1 MSTLRSLLILIVLA
15 ALAACAGKAD
25 LCWVCQREI
34 HPQVRATLTLGGGKT
49 VTACC
54 PRCALH
60 YQKESPEAVRDI
72 QVTNYAGGGSLPMQ
86 QAFLVEG
93 SDETPC
99 MHHPPV
105 IDQAGAPMQMC
116 YDRCMPS
123 LIAFR
128 EATAARAFVSEHGGT
143 VYPPGSLPGLPPA
156 AR

>member
-1 MSTLRSLLILIVLA
+1 MFIFIALA
-15 ALAACAGKAD
+15 TLAACAGNAD

-34 HPQVRATLTLGGGKT
+34 HHQVRATLTLGGGKT
-49 VTACC
+49 VSTCC

-60 YQKESPEAVRDI
+60 YEQEGPEPVRGI
-72 QVTNYAGGGSLPMQ
+72 RVTDYAGGGNLPMN

-99 MHHPPV
+99 MHHPPA
-105 IDQAGAPMQMC
+105 IDPAGAPMQMC

-128 EATAARAFVSEHGGT
+128 AAATARAFAAEHGGT
-143 VYPPGSLPGLPPA
+143 LHAPGSFPGIPPA
-156 AR
+156 TR

>member
-1 MSTLRSLLILIVLA
+1 MSTLRSLLTALVLA
-15 ALAACAGKAD
+15 SLVACAGHTD
-25 LCWVCQREI
+25 RCWVCQREI
-34 HPQVRATLTLGGGKT
+34 HAPVRATLTLGSGKI
-49 VTACC
+49 VSACC

-60 YQKESPEAVRDI
+60 YEREGPEPVRVI
-72 QVTNYAGGGSLPMQ
+72 RVTDYAGSGSLPMR

-99 MHHPPV
+99 MHHPPIV
-105 IDQAGAPMQMC
+105 DTAGTPMQMC

-128 EATAARAFVSEHGGT
+128 AAAVARAFAEEHGGT
-143 VYPPGSLPGLPPA
+143 LYAPGSLPGLPSA